1 MIKAVLWSVCIAM
14 LVALP
19 AQVAAQERNSST
31 LTPADRQQLG
41 ILEAVLAEP
50 GVVEHH
56 SDLYFRSL
64 GADAYKAGDKARALE
79 MFMAAAR
86 FGDKPSEA
94 MVAAM
99 YWNGEGTAV
108 DRPRAY
114 AWMDLAADRGY
125 RDLVIQRELYWNR
138 LSAGERDQALAVGK
152 EIYDRYSDEKG
163 RQHLAA
169 ELFRV
174 SHQVTGSHTGF
185 AGSGE
190 VAYSLGGL
198 GAANAGVG
206 GYLNDSHL
214 TQLSKYYSS
223 AVWSADDYLHLK
235 DVQWRL
241 KGPLQGN
248 VEVGD
253 PLQVSPASVTQPHS

>member
-1 MIKAVLWSVCIAM
+1 MFFRRAIEAVVHG
-14 LVALP
+14 
-19 AQVAAQERNSST
+19 AQRRTSST
-31 LTPADRQQLG
+31 RSACHDQGRSLECLHRHAGRRSRTGRGAGAKFIDAHACRPPATG

-64 GADAYKAGDKARALE
+64 GADAYKAGDKPRALE

-138 LSAGERDQALAVGK
+138 LTPSEREQALAVGK
-152 EIYDRYSDEKG
+152 DIYDRYSD
-163 RQHLAA
+163 
-169 ELFRV
+169 
-174 SHQVTGSHTGF
+174 
-185 AGSGE
+185 
-190 VAYSLGGL
+190 
-198 GAANAGVG
+198 
-206 GYLNDSHL
+206 
-214 TQLSKYYSS
+214 
-223 AVWSADDYLHLK
+223 
-235 DVQWRL
+235 
-241 KGPLQGN
+241 
-248 VEVGD
+248 
-253 PLQVSPASVTQPHS
+253 